1 LSLTEQQKVIAQQI
15 LKEIYNRLHYLI
27 DVGLDYLHLGRR
39 ANTLSGGEFQRI
51 NLATALGT
59 GLTGTLYILD
69 EPTIG
74 LHPRD
79 TRRLIAILKS
89 LRDLGNTTVVVEHEK
104 AVMENADFIIDLG
117 PAAGEAGGSVMYQ
130 GSFKKFVSSGNSL
143 TSQYFTGAKSIG
155 QKKEYRKG
163 SGFSLTILGAA
174 EHNLK
179 NLDVRIPLGKLVAIT
194 GVSGSGKSTLIH
206 DVLYQGYLANRGENR
221 TKPGKFSEIR
231 GFRHIYRMEMID
243 QSPIGRTPR
252 SNPIT
257 YIKGFDEIRKLYAS
271 LSRSK
276 ARGLNPGHF
285 SFNVRGGRCDNC
297 EGDGQLKIDMQF
309 LADVFITCDVCDG
322 KRYKKE
328 ILDITYKGKNI
339 HEILS
344 LTVDEA
350 LHFFKDKPAIARR
363 IRVLQDVGLGY
374 LRLGQSATTLSGG
387 EAQRVKLS
395 AHLNRKS
402 HQDIL
407 FLFDEPTTGLH
418 FDDIKKL
425 MQAFDMLI
433 ERNASIVVIE
443 HNLDVIANADW
454 IIDLGP
460 EGGIRGGDIVA
471 EGTPEALK
479 MNDKSYTGQF
489 LNALDSFTPD

>member
-1 LSLTEQQKVIAQQI
+1 
-15 LKEIYNRLHYLI
+15 
-27 DVGLDYLHLGRR
+27 
-39 ANTLSGGEFQRI
+39 
-51 NLATALGT
+51 
-59 GLTGTLYILD
+59 
-69 EPTIG
+69 
-74 LHPRD
+74 
-79 TRRLIAILKS
+79 
-89 LRDLGNTTVVVEHEK
+89 
-104 AVMENADFIIDLG
+104 
-117 PAAGEAGGSVMYQ
+117 MYQ
-130 GSFKKFVSSGNSL
+130 GDVKKFLSCRNSL
-143 TSQYFTGAKSIG
+143 TAQYFLGKKSIERR
-155 QKKEYRKG
+155 QEYRKG
-163 SGFSLTILGAA
+163 SGFFLTIVGAA

-221 TKPGKFSEIR
+221 SKPGIFSEIR

-271 LSRSK
+271 LSRSR

-285 SFNVRGGRCDNC
+285 SFNVRGGRCENC

-328 ILDITYKGKNI
+328 ILDITYRDKNI
-339 HEILS
+339 HNVLS
-344 LTVDEA
+344 MTVNEA
-350 LHFFKDKPAIARR
+350 LLFFKDLPAITRR
-363 IRVLQDVGLGY
+363 IQVLQDVGLGY
-374 LRLGQSATTLSGG
+374 LQLGQSATTLSGG

-425 MQAFDMLI
+425 MRAFDMLL

-460 EGGIRGGDIVA
+460 EGGIRGGSIVA
-471 EGTPEALK
+471 EGTPEVIK
-479 MNDKSYTGQF
+479 NNITSYTGQY
-489 LNALDSFTPD
+489 LSAYDDSR